1 MTKIIILSI
10 LTVLCIALSGYFS
23 CLDMAYS
30 AANKHYLERES
41 KKNKKAKIALG
52 FVENYDKTITTVIF
66 SNNLVNIAS
75 STIAAILGVALFKEV
90 FKVTNMSDFLINTI
104 TTAILTI
111 LIIAFGEVLPKALGR
126 LYADKIA
133 IDNVYFVK
141 VIQFIFFPFVFVTT
155 KLAELLTKPLSKRK
169 SKYDD
174 EEVSNEE
181 LEEMV
186 DQIEES
192 GQIDEEHG
200 DLIRSAII
208 LKDTTAHEV
217 MTPRVDVY
225 FFDVEDDINELL
237 NSEEIYMYSRI
248 PVYEET
254 VDNIIGVISTKLL
267 LKASLENK
275 SINVRDYLTQELNVP
290 SGMSITNILELFK
303 KTHNHIA
310 IVKDEYG
317 GTDGI
322 ITMEDIVE
330 ELVGEIYDEQD
341 EIEEEDIVK
350 ISRNTYVV
358 DGYLNI
364 EDFFKEFELDEDE
377 VDTDYVTVGGWC
389 IDVLEKFGK
398 VNDVFKYKNL
408 TIRILKV
415 SEFTI
420 DKIEVKVNKKKK
432 K

>member
-1 MTKIIILSI
+1 MVKIIVLSI
-10 LTVLCIALSGYFS
+10 IVLFCLILSGYFS

-30 AANKHYLERES
+30 SANRHYLEREA
-41 KKNKKAKIALG
+41 KNKKRAKIALKYCL
-52 FVENYDKTITTVIF
+52 EYDKTITTVIF

-75 STIAAILGVALFKEV
+75 SSISAILGIILFKDIFNLV
-90 FKVTNMSDFLINTI
+90 NMDEFLINTI
-104 TTAILTI
+104 TSATLTI
-111 LIIAFGEVLPKALGR
+111 LIIGFGEVLPKAIGR
-126 LYADKIA
+126 LYAEKVA
-133 IDNVYFVK
+133 IGSVYFVK
-141 VIQFIFFPFVFVTT
+141 FIQILFFPFVFVTT
-155 KLAELLTKPLSKRK
+155 KLADIVARPILKKK
-169 SKYDD
+169 HKYDD
-174 EEVSNEE
+174 EEITNEE
-181 LEEMV
+181 LTEMV

-208 LKDTTAHEV
+208 LKETEAHEI
-217 MTPRVDVY
+217 MTPRVDVF

-254 VDNIIGVISTKLL
+254 VDNIIGILPTKAI
-267 LKASLENK
+267 LKAMLMKKE
-275 SINVRDYLTQELNVP
+275 INVRDYLVKEINVP
-290 SGMSITNILELFK
+290 SGMSITSILELFK

-317 GTDGI
+317 GTDGV

-341 EIEEEDIVK
+341 EIEEEDIQK

-364 EDFFKEFELDEDE
+364 EDFFNYFNLEEDE
-377 VDTDYVTVGGWC
+377 VDTDYDSVGGWC
-389 IDVLEKFGK
+389 IDTLEKFGK
-398 VNDVFKYKNL
+398 VNDTFKYKNL
-408 TIRILKV
+408 VIRILKA

-420 DKIEVKVNKKKK
+420 DKIEVKVTKKK
-432 K
+432 